1 MSEDTRSMH
10 QPALDGLAVRKRVS
24 KSAQKARE
32 KAEADNKPAAHQ
44 PIARVVLDIQTPHLG
59 KLFDYVIPEK
69 FSETAVPGAL
79 IRARFGHQHCTGVVW
94 ERADSS
100 NAPRS
105 ALKTIER
112 RCSCGRGD
120 ARRY

>member
-10 QPALDGLAVRKRVS
+10 QPALDGLAVRKSVS

-69 FSETAVPGAL
+69 VLRNCCAWS
-79 IRARFGHQHCTGVVW
+79 
-94 ERADSS
+94 ADSS
-100 NAPRS
+100 S
-105 ALKTIER
+105 LWISTLHG
-112 RCSCGRGD
+112 RCVG
-120 ARRY
+120 AR